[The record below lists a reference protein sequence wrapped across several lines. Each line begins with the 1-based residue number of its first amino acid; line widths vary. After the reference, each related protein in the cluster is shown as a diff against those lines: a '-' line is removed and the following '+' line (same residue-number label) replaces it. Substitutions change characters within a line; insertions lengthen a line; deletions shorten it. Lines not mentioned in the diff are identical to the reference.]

1 MAECLLI
8 APRNAGK
15 LTEFKVMLTSLGV
28 RIFGLADFPGAPIP
42 EEIGDSFEENAVA
55 KARSAAEYSGLLSLA
70 DDSGLEVEALG
81 GAPGVRS
88 ARFAGA
94 KSSDFA
100 NNQLLLQKLAGI
112 PPERRLARFVAVLA
126 LAWPD
131 GRTRT
136 FRGEA
141 HGWILPEPRGLGGF
155 GYDPLFFSDDLGM
168 SFAEAGVQAKGR
180 IGHRGRA
187 FARLLV
193 GTRSLF
199 TNS

>member
-1 MAECLLI
+1 LAGCLLI
-8 APRNAGK
+8 ATRNAGK
-15 LTEFKVMLTSLGV
+15 LAEFKAMPTPLGV

-55 KARSAAEYSGLLSLA
+55 KARSAAKYSGFLSLA

-81 GAPGVRS
+81 GEPGVRS

-94 KSSDFA
+94 GASDLA
-100 NNQLLLQKLAGI
+100 NNQLLLRRLAGI
-112 PPERRLARFVAVLA
+112 PPEQRLARFVAVLA

-141 HGWILPEPRGLGGF
+141 RGWILSEPRGLYGF

-168 SFAEAGVQAKGR
+168 SFAEAGARAKGR
-180 IGHRGRA
+180 ISHRGRA
-187 FARLLV
+187 LARLLE
-193 GTRSLF
+193 GGRSLF
-199 TNS
+199 VNS